1 MFTDAHCCINEDQKD
16 NFVCNEY
23 RDAILFLISNLTRGI
38 CKNKL
43 PFILNN
49 IFTKKIH
56 LSNVLHTCFTK
67 EKPKNMPISYEKL
80 YLKISH
86 FFFLK
91 TLSSNKYA
99 V

>member
-1 MFTDAHCCINEDQKD
+1 MNIEMQF
-16 NFVCNEY
+16 F
-23 RDAILFLISNLTRGI
+23 FISNLTIGI
-38 CKNKL
+38 WKNKL
-43 PFILNN
+43 PSILNN

-56 LSNVLHTCFTK
+56 LCNVLHTFFTR
-67 EKPKNMPISYEKL
+67 EKPKNMLISYEKL
-80 YLKISH
+80 YIKISH